1 VLPLTH
7 AFTLLF
13 YVGSLILWFR
23 ALLSGGRGSG
33 PTIAFGLAVA
43 GVAAHALALAQF
55 TTEYGQLPLTGLA
68 PSLSTAALTIGVG
81 LVATLGLGEGRRVG
95 IVLVPVVILL
105 EAVAVSLGIEPAPE
119 LLDFQGAWFAFHVS
133 LAFVGLGGFTV
144 AFASGLLYLVQLHE
158 LNTKRMG
165 RLFQFTPPLAT
176 LDRLGRT
183 GLVTGFITFTLAL
196 ALGWLWT
203 VSFRQS
209 LDQSN
214 PKVLWAIM
222 CWLIFV
228 VALGVRAGGG
238 LKERRSALA
247 SVVGFS
253 VIVILYLGLRLL
265 SAHGGFFL

>member
-1 VLPLTH
+1 MTH
-7 AFTLLF
+7 AVALLL

-23 ALLSGGRGSG
+23 SLLSGGRGRG
-33 PTIAFGLAVA
+33 AVMAFALAAA
-43 GVAAHALALAQF
+43 GVAVHLMALARF
-55 TTEYGQLPLTGLA
+55 TTEFGQLPLNGLG
-68 PSLSTAALTIGVG
+68 PSLSTVALIIGIG

-119 LLDFQGAWFAFHVS
+119 MLDWQGVWFAFHVT
-133 LAFVGLGGFTV
+133 LAFAGLGGLAV

-183 GLVTGFITFTLAL
+183 GLVAGLITFTLAL
-196 ALGWLWT
+196 ILAWLWT
-203 VSFRQS
+203 INFGQS
-209 LDQSN
+209 SDLWN
-214 PKVLWAIM
+214 PKVFWAVI
-222 CWLIFV
+222 CWFIFV
-228 VALGVRAGGG
+228 AALGVRMGDGV
-238 LKERRSALA
+238 KERRSALA

-253 VIVILYLGLRLL
+253 LIVISYLGLRLV
-265 SAHGGFFL
+265 SSEGGFFL